1 MSRYFRLT
9 VNMKFLFKF
18 IVLSNI
24 FYFLYRIL
32 NKTNGINM
40 TLTSKHKLVD
50 FFNFI
55 QKKYLNLINW
65 LKIGLKKGK
74 INKIQYNRVLTN
86 DQTFLK
92 YNESSMG

>member
-1 MSRYFRLT
+1 
-9 VNMKFLFKF
+9 
-18 IVLSNI
+18 
-24 FYFLYRIL
+24 
-32 NKTNGINM
+32 M